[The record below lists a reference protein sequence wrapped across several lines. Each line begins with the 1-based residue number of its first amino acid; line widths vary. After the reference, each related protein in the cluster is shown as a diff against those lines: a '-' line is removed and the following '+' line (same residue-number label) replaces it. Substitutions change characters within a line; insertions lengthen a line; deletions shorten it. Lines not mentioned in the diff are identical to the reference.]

1 MKQEKF
7 KVVDFIRMFVK
18 SLSFNLDSFP
28 KKEYELKERVKKNAY
43 DVLEL
48 AYEANTTEVMELKVN
63 LINKILAKLR
73 VIDFLLDMAVEMDLL
88 PRKKYIKM
96 ANSLA
101 DIEKYSRG
109 WLLNVKRGFE
119 NFRESDLRE
128 QIKEQTNTIVIEKEM
143 KDKKL
148 KSEKGPEMILLSE
161 KSEKELNQ
169 V

>member
-1 MKQEKF
+1 
-7 KVVDFIRMFVK
+7 MFVK

-96 ANSLA
+96 G
-101 DIEKYSRG
+101 ER
-109 WLLNVKRGFE
+109 
-119 NFRESDLRE
+119 
-128 QIKEQTNTIVIEKEM
+128 
-143 KDKKL
+143 DK
-148 KSEKGPEMILLSE
+148 
-161 KSEKELNQ
+161 
-169 V
+169 